1 MTDRALGDAGT
12 SFAAS
17 EEALHEEARRREG
30 SDDFGD
36 PTYLEGLRV
45 LLRAYDE
52 EACFNDY
59 GRAAA
64 RANIVNLLRRRLHAE
79 AMWRQ
84 HPELLEHEIR
94 RPLVI
99 CGMVRTGS
107 TALHYLLG
115 RDPELQPLQYWL
127 AESPQPR
134 PPRGEWDAHPDF
146 RASVAEIEA
155 MYAADPSLKAIHFMM
170 ADGPEEC
177 RHLMSQHFTD
187 DGFEVNASVPSY
199 SAWYEGADLRPTYRR
214 HRKLVQTIGSTDTV
228 RRWLLKYPVHVRHLD
243 AFLDVYPDACIV
255 QTHRD
260 PSRVLYSYCS
270 LITGFRAIFEDGVDA
285 TDVARRQMEL
295 WAAGLERGIE
305 ARKGRDPAQFF
316 DLHFH
321 DFVADPIAAVKRVYA
336 HFDQELTPEGELALR
351 EWQES
356 NPQHKHGRHEY
367 TDEIGISREEIWERF
382 GAYMD
387 HFGMELE

>member
-1 MTDRALGDAGT
+1 MTEKALGDADM

-17 EEALHEEARRREG
+17 EEALHEEARKREG
-30 SDDFGD
+30 VDDFGD
-36 PTYLEGLRV
+36 PSYLEGLRV

-52 EACFNDY
+52 EARFNDY
-59 GRAAA
+59 GRVAV

-79 AMWRQ
+79 AMWKQR
-84 HPELLEHEIR
+84 PELLQHEIR
-94 RPLVI
+94 RPIVI
-99 CGMVRTGS
+99 CGLIRTGS

-115 RDPELQPLQYWL
+115 RDPGLQALQYWL

-134 PPRGEWDAHPDF
+134 PPREEWDAHPDF
-146 RASVAEIEA
+146 RASVAEIEG

-177 RHLMSQHFTD
+177 RHLLAQHFTD

-214 HRKLVQTIGSTDTV
+214 HRKLVQTIGSTEPE
-228 RRWLLKYPVHVRHLD
+228 RRWLLKNPVHVRHLD
-243 AFLDVYPDACIV
+243 AFLEVYPDACIL

-260 PSRVLYSYCS
+260 PARVLYSYCS
-270 LITGFRAIFEDGVDA
+270 LITGFRAIFEDDVDA

-305 ARKGRDPAQFF
+305 ARRGRDPAQFF
-316 DLHFH
+316 DLQFH
-321 DFVADPIAAVKRVYA
+321 EFMADPIAAVKRIYA
-336 HFDQELTPEGELALR
+336 HFDQELSPEGEAALR
-351 EWQES
+351 DWQAS

-387 HFGMELE
+387 HFGMERE

>member
-1 MTDRALGDAGT
+1 LTQRATGDAGG

-17 EEALHEEARRREG
+17 EEALHQEAREREG

-36 PTYLEGLRV
+36 PSYLEGLRV
-45 LLRAYDE
+45 LLRAYDA
-52 EACFNDY
+52 EARFNDY
-59 GRAAA
+59 GRVAA
-64 RANIVNLLRRRLHAE
+64 RANLVNLLGRRLHAE

-84 HPELLEHEIR
+84 RPELLAHEIR
-94 RPLVI
+94 RPIVI
-99 CGMVRTGS
+99 CGLIRTGS

-115 RDPELQPLQYWL
+115 RDPGLQSLEYWL

-134 PPRGEWDAHPDF
+134 PPREEWDAHPDF

-177 RHLMSQHFTD
+177 RHLMAQHFTD
-187 DGFEVNASVPSY
+187 DSFEVNASVPSY
-199 SAWYEGADLRPTYRR
+199 SAWYEGTDLRPTYRR
-214 HRKLVQTIGSTDTV
+214 HRKLVQTIGSTDTR

-243 AFLDVYPDACIV
+243 AFLEVYPDACIV

-260 PSRVLYSYCS
+260 PARVLYSYCS

-305 ARKGRDPAQFF
+305 ARKGRDPARFF
-316 DLHFH
+316 DLHFR
-321 DFVADPIAAVKRVYA
+321 DFVADPIAAVKRIYA
-336 HFDQELTPEGELALR
+336 HFDQELTPEGEAALR
-351 EWQES
+351 EWQQS

-367 TDEIGISREEIWERF
+367 TEEIGIRREEIWDRF

-387 HFGMELE
+387 HFGMERE